1 MLTGGYKFSDFAVL
15 MRINALTRSFEQEF
29 TKYNIPY
36 KVFGG
41 LKFFERK
48 EIKDVLAY
56 LRLIANPYDGEALTR
71 IINVPRRGIGGRT
84 IEVME
89 EYASQNSLSLYD
101 AVLDCDELPVN
112 SGMKNK
118 LRDFGSVIKSL
129 VISSL
134 ESPVNEFV
142 REVITATNLREAC
155 EDENDLANV
164 DEFVASVDD
173 I

>member
-1 MLTGGYKFSDFAVL
+1 
-15 MRINALTRSFEQEF
+15 
-29 TKYNIPY
+29 
-36 KVFGG
+36 
-41 LKFFERK
+41 
-48 EIKDVLAY
+48 
-56 LRLIANPYDGEALTR
+56 
-71 IINVPRRGIGGRT
+71 GGRT

-134 ESPVNEFV
+134 ESPANEFV

-173 I
+173 FSSLNPNATLSEYLSQVTLYS